1 MFHSSEKNIESTFHL
16 RDQSSFL
23 IQIQTSKLLSTYNW
37 NLSQMKISKK
47 IEYWTF
53 KKWNQRGSR

>member
-37 NLSQMKISKK
+37 NLSQMKISK
-47 IEYWTF
+47 
-53 KKWNQRGSR
+53 